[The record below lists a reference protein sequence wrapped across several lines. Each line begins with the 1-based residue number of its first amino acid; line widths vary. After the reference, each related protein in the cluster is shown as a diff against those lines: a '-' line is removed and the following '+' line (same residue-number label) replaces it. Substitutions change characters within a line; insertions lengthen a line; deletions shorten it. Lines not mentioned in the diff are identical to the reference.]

1 MKKFCEK
8 TRKFSEKNKDENC
21 GAKKMRNFAKKNTEI
36 INYDI
41 IKLLMLSSQSR
52 AFKNFVCAINCFS
65 YKTYGFLRIF
75 FAKLFFAKFRIVFAF
90 FRLIHFREKM

>member
-1 MKKFCEK
+1 MQKFCEK

-52 AFKNFVCAINCFS
+52 EFHKCVCVINCCRYGFRGIFAKIFVCCNS
-65 YKTYGFLRIF
+65 
-75 FAKLFFAKFRIVFAF
+75 KLWERKF
-90 FRLIHFREKM
+90 

>member
-1 MKKFCEK
+1 MQKFCEK

-41 IKLLMLSSQSR
+41 IKLLMLSFR
-52 AFKNFVCAINCFS
+52 AENSTSCFAQLIIGAI
-65 YKTYGFLRIF
+65 
-75 FAKLFFAKFRIVFAF
+75 FAKYCIVFAF
-90 FRLIHFREKM
+90 FRLIHFCEKM